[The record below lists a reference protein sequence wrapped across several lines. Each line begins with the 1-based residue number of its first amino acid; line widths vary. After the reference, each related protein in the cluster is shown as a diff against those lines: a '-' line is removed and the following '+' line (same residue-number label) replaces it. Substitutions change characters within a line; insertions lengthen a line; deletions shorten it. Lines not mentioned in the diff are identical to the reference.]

1 MIHWG
6 KSDNMTLNFYPSQ
19 VFFAKHI
26 FHVDIIKGTKETDEV
41 KRKGLFPIPAAEHN
55 FCAPFF
61 KQYFGNEND
70 VKAKNAKYK
79 SFVKSIELILLFY
92 DK

>member
-6 KSDNMTLNFYPSQ
+6 KSGNMKLNFYPSQ

-41 KRKGLFPIPAAEHN
+41 KRKGL
-55 FCAPFF
+55 
-61 KQYFGNEND
+61 
-70 VKAKNAKYK
+70 
-79 SFVKSIELILLFY
+79 L
-92 DK
+92 

>member
-1 MIHWG
+1 
-6 KSDNMTLNFYPSQ
+6 MTLNFYPSR

-41 KRKGLFPIPAAEHN
+41 KRKGLFLIPAAEHN

-61 KQYFGNEND
+61 KQYFGNESD
-70 VKAKNAKYK
+70 VKAKNAKNK
-79 SFVKSIELILLFY
+79 SFVKSIGLSLLFY
-92 DK
+92 NK

>member
-6 KSDNMTLNFYPSQ
+6 KSDNMTLNSYPSQ

-55 FCAPFF
+55 FCAPFS
-61 KQYFGNEND
+61 NSILE
-70 VKAKNAKYK
+70 VKVTSKLKMLNTKV
-79 SFVKSIELILLFY
+79 S
-92 DK
+92 